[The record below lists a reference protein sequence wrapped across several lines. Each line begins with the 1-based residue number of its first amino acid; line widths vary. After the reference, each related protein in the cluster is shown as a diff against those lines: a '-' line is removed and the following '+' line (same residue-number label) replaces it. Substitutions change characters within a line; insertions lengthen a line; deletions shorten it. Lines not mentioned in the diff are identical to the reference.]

1 MLTTTRPEPGAKL
14 RDEGFDQLA
23 DHVRDNHPEL
33 SRNMRRKIV
42 ETIRRVFKPRP
53 KMTVD
58 QCADAFRYIPKEAS
72 ADYGKYRVGTYAV
85 AFGPLRAVTEKGV
98 QVITISASTQL
109 MKTSFLECVT
119 LYFMIVDP
127 SPMIL
132 LQPTKNLA
140 KVFSTRKIDP
150 LINHTPKAREVLIK
164 ATTAMKIFFGGDL
177 MIVTAASE
185 NDLKMVPRRICMSD
199 EVETIE
205 DHEGGDAVA
214 LAEARIESYGDRA
227 LACRVS
233 SPRMKDGPIEKSY
246 RDGDMRLPF
255 VRCPNP
261 ECRHEQVMRWSRN
274 KDLRDEKNRLVRWN
288 EDPVSGRWDARSIR
302 YHCVEC
308 GHPFTEGERQAAITD
323 VRWKQTRGFTCC
335 PDHAEDGGGFQ
346 LPEQT
351 RSWVDYFHES
361 DGRHVVSYATCQVCG
376 KQGVSN
382 EHASFGRASRLYS
395 PKRLTKLV
403 RLWRD
408 ALQSS
413 SKFQTFVNNELAEPY
428 EPEETG
434 DWSVDGLTARLEKFD
449 FVVPSR
455 VSGLV
460 CGVDVQETWVE
471 VTVLGVGRQN
481 ETWVIAHHRIEG
493 DFNNRAVQDRLD
505 EVLLRTEYVG
515 VNGRPFRIEQTF
527 VDSGYKTT
535 SVYRYCKARE
545 QHRIFASKGWNE
557 SKNIHPVHPHNF
569 RIAGTVKAKLFMI
582 GTNNAKADF
591 FSFLSRALP
600 GPGFVHFD
608 RERVDDQFLN
618 GLLTER
624 RHRVPGGFVY
634 KVKHDGVRNEPL
646 DTWCLAYAAAEGLR
660 QAHRDVLLFDRWAD
674 EQGIGREMTE
684 SEQRRFDREA
694 RKVLD
699 DANKAVFKKLAP
711 KGPLKMPQVATPTP
725 AAEIDQ
731 AAGTE
736 VAQPDTQPIP
746 SVPSGRQADR
756 REGSSLPSRFPQ
768 IARRSGNRGGGSP
781 F

>member
-1 MLTTTRPEPGAKL
+1 MLTTSPEPGAKL
-14 RDEGFDQLA
+14 RDVGFNQLA
-23 DHVRDNHPEL
+23 DHIRDNHPEL

-42 ETIRRVFKPRP
+42 DTIRRVFKPRP

-85 AFGPLRAVTEKGV
+85 AYGPLRAVTEKGV

-119 LYFMIVDP
+119 LYFMIIDP

-185 NDLKMVPRRICMSD
+185 NDLKMVPRRICMAD

-214 LAEARIESYGDRA
+214 LAEARIESFGDRA

-233 SPRMKDGPIEKSY
+233 SPRMKDGPIEKSF

-255 VRCPNP
+255 VACPS
-261 ECRHEQVMRWSRN
+261 CDHWQVMRWSRN
-274 KDLRDEKNRLVRWN
+274 KDLRQEENRLVRWD
-288 EDPVSGRWDARSIR
+288 EDPVSGRWNSKSIR
-302 YHCVEC
+302 YHCAEC
-308 GHPFTEGERQAAITD
+308 DHPFTEAERQTAITD
-323 VRWKQTRGFTCC
+323 VRWRQTRGFTCC
-335 PDHAEDGGGFQ
+335 PDKPDEGGGFQ

-351 RSWVDYFHES
+351 RSWVPYFHES
-361 DGRHVVSYATCQVCG
+361 DGRHVVDYATCVVCG

-408 ALQSS
+408 ALQSP
-413 SKFQTFVNNELAEPY
+413 SKMMTFVNNELAEPF
-428 EPEETG
+428 EPEETT
-434 DWSVDGLTARLEKFD
+434 DWSIEGLGARLEDFD
-449 FVVPSR
+449 FIVPSR

-460 CGVDVQETWVE
+460 CAVDIQETWIE
-471 VTVLGVGRQN
+471 VLVLGVGRGN
-481 ETWVIAHHRIEG
+481 ETWVIAHHRIDG
-493 DFNNRAVQDRLD
+493 DFDKHDLQARLD
-505 EVLLRTEYVG
+505 KILFDTYVG
-515 VNGRPFRIEQTF
+515 KDGRKFKIEQTF

-545 QHRIFASKGWNE
+545 QHRVFASKGWNE
-557 SKNIHPVHPHNF
+557 TKNLHPVHPVNF
-569 RIAGTVKAKLFMI
+569 KIAGTVKAKLFML

-591 FSFLSRALP
+591 FSFLSRPVP

-608 RERVDDQFLN
+608 RNRVDEQFLR

-624 RHRVPGGFVY
+624 RVKVPGGFVY
-634 KVKHDGVRNEPL
+634 RPKHDKVRNESL
-646 DTWCLAYAAAEGLR
+646 DIWCMAYAAAEGLR
-660 QAHRDVLLFDRWAD
+660 QAHRNVLLFDHWAD
-674 EQGIGREMTE
+674 DLGIGREITE
-684 SEQRRFDREA
+684 GEALRFNREA
-694 RKVLD
+694 RKIVAEATK
-699 DANKAVFKKLAP
+699 DAISKSQTKRP
-711 KGPLKMPQVATPTP
+711 SRMPNPPMSASQAIIEQPT
-725 AAEIDQ
+725 
-731 AAGTE
+731 GTE
-736 VAQPDTQPIP
+736 VAHSDTQPIP
-746 SVPSGRQADR
+746 LVPSGRQADR
-756 REGSSLPSRFPQ
+756 HGGSSLPSRFPQ
-768 IARRSGNRGGGSP
+768 IARRSANRGGGSP